1 MKQSRVSKI
10 GTGLMLLGLFL
21 ILLSGF
27 LLCYN
32 IWDDYQIIEKFPV
45 KASRHTGML
54 ATVG

>member
-1 MKQSRVSKI
+1 
-10 GTGLMLLGLFL
+10 MLLGLFL